1 MKRHPPGC
9 AELMRNGDTAHQI
22 IERRFLYCFS
32 HHLPVWTIGKKQ
44 ALSAYRLPIPSI
56 PRLWYD
62 SSPQLPQPRF
72 SVFPFGRKISLLIAA
87 AAIFN
92 GRIIQHAATHGEACH
107 WILSRLRPLTARL
120 SATHNNLHVAA
131 LLRYGCH
138 RLTMICASLTLL
150 QIMFAGATCVRC
162 CDSSSLT
169 TGRNDAADGAAKRRR
184 FIISAPPPLF
194 PISKS

>member
-1 MKRHPPGC
+1 
-9 AELMRNGDTAHQI
+9 MRFEKAYAWL
-22 IERRFLYCFS
+22 RRINEEWRYGASNHRAPLSILFFS

-44 ALSAYRLPIPSI
+44 ALSAYRLPISSI
-56 PRLWYD
+56 PRLSYD

-120 SATHNNLHVAA
+120 SATRNNLHVAA
-131 LLRYGCH
+131 LLRCGCH

-162 CDSSSLT
+162 CDSSSLA

-184 FIISAPPPLF
+184 L
-194 PISKS
+194 